1 MTEGK
6 REVVNVVQAEA
17 WNGAQGS
24 GWLQREEQ
32 HELALQAHHRQ
43 LMTVAAL
50 APGERVLDVGCG
62 TGPTTR
68 AAARAVGEQGSVVGL
83 DISAPLLGRA
93 REHAAADG
101 LTNVEFVQAD
111 AQVEPLGADRFDV
124 VLSQFGVM
132 FFDDPVAAFTNF
144 AGATKAGGRL
154 TFVCWRGLV
163 DNPWLQVIRDSVAGG
178 RELPPPPEHSA
189 GMLGLADRS
198 RVESILLAAG
208 WRDVEV
214 NPVAVP
220 YVFGSLE
227 DAIAGSASVSI
238 VRQAV
243 DTLDD
248 AGRAAALASLRD
260 ALAAHGGPDGIVLDS
275 GIWVVTARR

>member
-6 REVVNVVQAEA
+6 REVANVAQSEA

-32 HELALQAHHRQ
+32 HERALQAHHRQ
-43 LMTVAAL
+43 LMAVAAL

-93 REHAAADG
+93 RQHAAADG

-144 AGATKAGGRL
+144 AGATKVGGRL
-154 TFVCWRGLV
+154 TFVCWRGLA
-163 DNPWLQVIRDSVAGG
+163 DNQWLQVIRDSVAGG
-178 RELPPPPEHSA
+178 RELPPPPENSA
-189 GMLGLADRS
+189 GMLGLAERS
-198 RVESILLAAG
+198 RIESILLAAG
-208 WRDVEV
+208 WRDVDV

-220 YVFGSLE
+220 YAFGSLE

-260 ALAAHGGPDGIVLDS
+260 ALAAHEGPDGIVLDS